1 MKIKNVTGSSVIL
14 RKAVPDETMLFGR
27 GVTIEAGQEIITY
40 DCYAQLSPDLQEF
53 ISLGRIQVTGP
64 DQPPYAPPT
73 GGGPASEIA
82 TSGLPVVID
91 PTPPTASQVLKATSP
106 TTAAWG
112 TDAGGVTGSGTNMV
126 VPKWDPTGIGIINSN
141 SGSSTFIAAGFGSPA
156 PTTTMNGGFGTGGS
170 SGGWAYVNGGG
181 STGSFP
187 GGVQISTGPTSV
199 AGKTPGIISV
209 DGGPSVV
216 GPSISISA
224 GNGRTGVGNGGDVSL
239 TPGSGVSDGKIII
252 NGAVLIPTTTPP
264 TIGQVL
270 SASAIDGTL
279 QWANAGPSGSGT
291 DNIVPKWNA
300 AGTGLEDSGQ
310 SGSGDTYLYG
320 PDGASPGSLT
330 LEAGDNT
337 VSGSGGQVSIKSG
350 AATSGNLSG
359 DVRIETA
366 AGSGSGS
373 SGHLYVVSG
382 NTVSGSAGQVSI
394 RGGDSSAGLGGIVLI
409 APGIGATVPQN
420 GRVEIRGRVEIPTPS
435 GGANV
440 GQVLSAADIAG
451 ALQWT
456 TPIKKYA
463 VNVPSGSATVDIGH
477 SLGTQDASVTVY
489 TVAAP
494 YDQVFPD
501 VQFKDTNTVTLIF
514 STAPGTNEFRCVVIG

>member
-27 GVTIEAGQEIITY
+27 GVTIEAGQEIIIY

-279 QWANAGPSGSGT
+279 QWVTPLKKFAG
-291 DNIVPKWNA
+291 
-300 AGTGLEDSGQ
+300 
-310 SGSGDTYLYG
+310 
-320 PDGASPGSLT
+320 
-330 LEAGDNT
+330 
-337 VSGSGGQVSIKSG
+337 
-350 AATSGNLSG
+350 
-359 DVRIETA
+359 
-366 AGSGSGS
+366 
-373 SGHLYVVSG
+373 
-382 NTVSGSAGQVSI
+382 
-394 RGGDSSAGLGGIVLI
+394 
-409 APGIGATVPQN
+409 
-420 GRVEIRGRVEIPTPS
+420 
-435 GGANV
+435 
-440 GQVLSAADIAG
+440 
-451 ALQWT
+451 
-456 TPIKKYA
+456 
-463 VNVPSGSATVDIGH
+463 NVPNTGFATVDVVH

-514 STAPGTNEFRCVVIG
+514 GAAPGTNEFRCVVIG